1 MLLPSE
7 VCLGAHRLYT
17 LRSQVDFRDL
27 GYYAPSQE
35 PNAGRFDPAPG
46 PGSAREEDGT
56 ISRNKKEGDFPQP
69 LLFLECACR
78 LIIELAGGSG

>member
-1 MLLPSE
+1 M
-7 VCLGAHRLYT
+7 
-17 LRSQVDFRDL
+17 DFRDL

-35 PNAGRFDPAPG
+35 PNAGRFDPAAG
-46 PGSAREEDGT
+46 WTREEDGT